1 MNNVCQRE
9 VSRFVR
15 FLKDWTLLVCM
26 AVGALG
32 YYLLRLTPALA
43 PLRHPANVIS
53 ARLLPVM
60 IFVMLFITFIKIDV
74 RSYRL
79 RPWHAVLLVFQI
91 GLAGLL
97 AWCVAVHPGAGWL
110 SGAEG
115 AFCCVACPTA
125 TAASVV
131 VRKLGG
137 NVPTITTYILLSS
150 FVSAVALPL
159 FLPLME
165 HDSHLRFLSL
175 CLLILRRVTPT
186 LIAPFLLAT
195 LIRWAWPRLGRR
207 LADVTRDAAFYLW
220 GFTLTILMAQTI
232 HSVYGSH
239 VGGTH
244 VLLAAGVG
252 LAAAS
257 LLFFAGRRAGLW
269 FGDVVSCTQGLGQKN
284 TSIAVW
290 VCLSYLS
297 PLAAVVPGSYI
308 VWQNV
313 FNSWQL
319 WRRAHVAPTSAH

>member
-1 MNNVCQRE
+1 MPCCWCFR
-9 VSRFVR
+9 S
-15 FLKDWTLLVCM
+15 DW
-26 AVGALG
+26 
-32 YYLLRLTPALA
+32 PACW
-43 PLRHPANVIS
+43 P
-53 ARLLPVM
+53 
-60 IFVMLFITFIKIDV
+60 
-74 RSYRL
+74 
-79 RPWHAVLLVFQI
+79 
-91 GLAGLL
+91 G
-97 AWCVAVHPGAGWL
+97 CVAVHPGAGWL

-115 AFCCVACPTA
+115 AFCCIACPTA

-244 VLLAAGVG
+244 VLLAAAWAWRRPACCFLRAGGPACG
-252 LAAAS
+252 LAM
-257 LLFFAGRRAGLW
+257 W
-269 FGDVVSCTQGLGQKN
+269 
-284 TSIAVW
+284 
-290 VCLSYLS
+290 
-297 PLAAVVPGSYI
+297 
-308 VWQNV
+308 
-313 FNSWQL
+313 
-319 WRRAHVAPTSAH
+319 